1 MLKKH
6 FFNTRA
12 RVQRIRD
19 AKLFSGWVRS
29 FSGTTLVATLSREAQ
44 VTPGETFVFQVQG
57 PGSVAM
63 FTAVLE
69 LAFGMELT
77 LNLISEVKFVK
88 SDGTM
93 RLLVEGMTGQL
104 IYENYEID
112 VTILDLSENG
122 AGVVTDEALEK
133 GTGIQLVID
142 SPQGRVD
149 CSGEVIYCRRL
160 EVGNQYRIG
169 MSIKPQNRVDT
180 ARWQRLLQAEAA

>member
-12 RVQRIRD
+12 RIQRIRD

-29 FSGTTLVATLSREAQ
+29 FSGTTVVVTLNRDEN
-44 VTPGETFVFQVQG
+44 VRPGESFVFQVQG

-69 LAFGMELT
+69 LAFGTELT
-77 LNLISEVKFVK
+77 LKLVSEVRFTK
-88 SDGTM
+88 SEGSM

-104 IYENYEID
+104 IYDEYELE

-122 AGVVTDEALEK
+122 AGVVTDESLEK
-133 GTGIQLVID
+133 GTGIQLIID

-149 CSGEVIYCRRL
+149 CAGEVIYCRPL
-160 EVGNQYRIG
+160 DDNQYRIG

-180 ARWQRLLQAEAA
+180 ARWQRLLFSDAA